1 MIHISEPQEKQIANA
16 DHQFHVVTRANR
28 LIKLHRQHGAS
39 YQVNFRGL
47 ELMMLQEVFC
57 PVYGEGSQLLADC
70 LNVQEGER
78 VLEIGTGS
86 GGHAILSA
94 AKAKSVIATD
104 ISPIAVKCAIDNVKK
119 HKLNDKIDIRQG
131 DLFQPLS
138 LQEKFS
144 LILFNLPF
152 MNGTPKTWLEV
163 AMYDENYQTLS
174 RFFQDFNNYLTKKG
188 RVLVAFSD
196 AGDLKY
202 LEKLIESSGFQFK
215 AVTTMTN
222 KLKFL
227 VYEIKKQGHN
237 EFLYY

>member
-86 GGHAILSA
+86 GGLAILSA

-163 AMYDENYQTLS
+163 ASSCYYRPWSWRERSWGYRYWRTTGS
-174 RFFQDFNNYLTKKG
+174 RCCFTYIPRNG
-188 RVLVAFSD
+188 GD
-196 AGDLKY
+196 ARPKWCTST
-202 LEKLIESSGFQFK
+202 I
-215 AVTTMTN
+215 N
-222 KLKFL
+222 
-227 VYEIKKQGHN
+227 
-237 EFLYY
+237 